1 MVRRYMTPYGY
12 REKRSR
18 FVYGPGNFEISSAP
32 EPVTPF
38 YLEPQFEG
46 QKPFAGVVPDVGI
59 FYFYPK
65 DIGKFNIVPAYLGV
79 KE

>member
-1 MVRRYMTPYGY
+1 MTPYGY
-12 REKRSR
+12 RDKRSR

-46 QKPFAGVVPDVGI
+46 QKPFGGVVPNIGI
-59 FYFYPK
+59 FYYYPES
-65 DIGKFNIVPAYLGV
+65 IGKLGVEPVYLGV
-79 KE
+79 GE

>member
-1 MVRRYMTPYGY
+1 MTPYGY

-46 QKPFAGVVPDVGI
+46 QKPFGGVVPAIGI
-59 FYFYPK
+59 FCYYPES
-65 DIGKFNIVPAYLGV
+65 IGTLGVEPAYLGV
-79 KE
+79 EE

>member
-1 MVRRYMTPYGY
+1 MTPYGY

-46 QKPFAGVVPDVGI
+46 QKPFGGVVPSIGI
-59 FYFYPK
+59 FYYYLES
-65 DIGKFNIVPAYLGV
+65 IGTLGVEPAYLGV
-79 KE
+79 EE

>member
-1 MVRRYMTPYGY
+1 MTPYGY

-18 FVYGPGNFEISSAP
+18 FVYGPGNFEISSTP

-46 QKPFAGVVPDVGI
+46 QKPFGGVVPNIGI
-59 FYFYPK
+59 FYYYPES
-65 DIGKFNIVPAYLGV
+65 IGKLGVEPVYLGV
-79 KE
+79 GE